1 MKKYIKRITALVLV
15 TVLMFS
21 CRNNLLD
28 VQPASSLRGDS
39 YNSEKNLT
47 AALYAT
53 YEVLQW
59 QSVDGIHVFPLMWQG
74 IRADDL
80 HSQFASFWNPG
91 TILDDFSL
99 MNANNP
105 SVEKLW
111 KKWYTGVNRA
121 NIVIDKA
128 AAFDGWSSADNQKQ
142 VIAEAKV
149 LRAFYYFELVRMWGG
164 VPLILNNIESTKDI
178 PALGRSTEAEV
189 YAQVDKDLMEA
200 ISSNA
205 LAAKGGIAAGRATI
219 GLAKTL
225 LAKSKLYQKDYAAC
239 AKYCEEVINSGEFA
253 LEADF
258 AKNFNLEN
266 ENGIESILEIQY
278 GDGFTAT
285 NFEVA
290 NQNSQG
296 SAMWQ
301 MCFTWVSGRYTSFS
315 NMLPLG
321 DLTAQYDRVNDQR
334 FDATFITVGT
344 DLSQASPKL
353 AQNWGSPVSADQMS
367 WLRPNIEDCNYSRKY
382 FLSWETVDKLLN
394 VQQSP
399 KNEKV
404 IRYAEVLLMHA
415 EAQIMGGG
423 GAISG
428 LNSINAV
435 RERAGIALLGAYT
448 LEDVKLERRKELA
461 TEGWNRFSD
470 LVRWGDAATNARLM
484 SKNFTPGRDE
494 FLPIPQNERNLIG
507 TDKLSQNTGY

>member
-1 MKKYIKRITALVLV
+1 MKKYIKRITTLVLV
-15 TVLMFS
+15 AVFTFS
-21 CRNNLLD
+21 CKNNLLD
-28 VQPASSLRGDS
+28 IQPASSLSGNS
-39 YNSEKNLT
+39 YNSEKNLL
-47 AALYAT
+47 AALYAS

-80 HSQFASFWNPG
+80 HSQFASFWTAG
-91 TILDDFSL
+91 TIMDDFSL

-121 NIVIDKA
+121 NIVIEKA
-128 AAFDGWSSADNQKQ
+128 AEFNGWSSAQAQQQ

-164 VPLILNNIESTKDI
+164 VPLILNNIESTDDI
-178 PALGRSTEAEV
+178 PALGRSTTAEL
-189 YAQVDKDLMEA
+189 YAQIDKDLLEA
-200 ISSNA
+200 ISSES
-205 LAAKGGIAAGRATI
+205 LASKGGVAAGRVTI

-225 LAKSKLYQKDYAAC
+225 LAKSKLYQKDYASC
-239 AKYCEEVINSGEFA
+239 VKYCEEVMNSGEFS
-253 LEADF
+253 LETNF
-258 AKNFNLEN
+258 ANNFSLDN
-266 ENGIESILEIQY
+266 ENGVESILEIQY

-321 DLTAQYDRVNDQR
+321 ELTAQYDRTNDTR

-353 AQNWGSPVSADQMS
+353 AQNWGSPVAEGQMS
-367 WLRPNIEDCNYSRKY
+367 WLRPNLEDCNYSRKY
-382 FLSWETVDKLLN
+382 FLSWETVDQLLN

-399 KNEKV
+399 KNEKI

-415 EAQIMGGG
+415 EAQALGGG

-428 LNSINAV
+428 LSSINAL
-435 RERAGIALLGAYT
+435 RQRAGIAALGTYT
-448 LEDVKLERRKELA
+448 LADVKLERRKELA

-470 LVRWGDAATNARLM
+470 LVRWGDAASNARLI

-494 FLPIPQNERNLIG
+494 LLPIPQNERNLVG
-507 TDKLSQNTGY
+507 FDKLAQNPGY